1 MRWVVYDPLHLTDH
15 IIKVAAMT
23 QSRVICAEC
32 GLAGWDGK
40 CVECGCGSGLHPGFT
55 GYGAAVKKRS
65 EKMQEATKGSLSMH
79 TGQPPTSSP
88 ASGSADQPAAA
99 STPTP
104 PADSDPDT
112 LSKAIRHLQ
121 GAEAADFTGS
131 ARAASLGGFFVG
143 LGWFVVVVSVIGG
156 IALMAI
162 TEPISRYDEHHPYV
176 IEGAV
181 VLATGAI
188 QGFVLVM
195 IGSFVQATLEFQS
208 LVGGFFKRLT
218 TMFLP

>member
-1 MRWVVYDPLHLTDH
+1 MAEKRSV
-15 IIKVAAMT
+15 
-23 QSRVICAEC
+23 CAEC
-32 GLAGWDGK
+32 GLAGWTWK
-40 CVECGCGSGLHPGFT
+40 CAECGSESGIRQGSP
-55 GYGAAVKKRS
+55 GYGPAVNDRAARMKIK
-65 EKMQEATKGSLSMH
+65 EAAEGSPSMD
-79 TGQPPTSSP
+79 TGQPSTSSP
-88 ASGSADQPAAA
+88 ATGSADQTAAG

-104 PADSDPDT
+104 PADSGRDT
-112 LSKAIRHLQ
+112 FSTVLSHLR
-121 GAEAADFTGS
+121 GRGAADFTGS

-181 VLATGAI
+181 VLVGGSI

-208 LVGGFFKRLT
+208 LVGGFLKRLKT
-218 TMFLP
+218 LSL